1 MPLKSPL
8 HFQSWVSKPKILLY
22 FRKQNIFQTL
32 LIFRFLENNRRDQ
45 ELRESRISSEK
56 GDTLHE
62 KFPPSDSPDSTDTD
76 DSKDFS
82 GKPRGLVGLQNI
94 GNTCY
99 MNAALQALS
108 NVPPLTQ
115 FFLDCGHMATYISK
129 DRKHGLSLSYLN
141 LVRDMWNRKT
151 RGYVVP
157 HGILSGIR
165 TASILF
171 LSLH

>member
-1 MPLKSPL
+1 M
-8 HFQSWVSKPKILLY
+8 
-22 FRKQNIFQTL
+22 
-32 LIFRFLENNRRDQ
+32 ENNRRDQ
-45 ELRESRISSEK
+45 ELLRESRISSDK
-56 GDTLHE
+56 GDAGNE
-62 KFPPSDSPDSTDTD
+62 KQFSPSDSPDSTDSD
-76 DSKDFS
+76 DGKDFS

-115 FFLDCGHMATYISK
+115 FFLDCAHMATYISK

-141 LVRDMWNRKT
+141 LVRDMWNRKN

-165 TASILF
+165 TV
-171 LSLH
+171 